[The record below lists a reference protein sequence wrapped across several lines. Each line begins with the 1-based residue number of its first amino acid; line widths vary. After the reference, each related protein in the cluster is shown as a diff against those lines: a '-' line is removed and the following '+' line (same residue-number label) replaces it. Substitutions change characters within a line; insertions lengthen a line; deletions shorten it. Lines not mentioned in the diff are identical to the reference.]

1 MNYFPSLAV
10 EEVIRNAIR
19 GKLAS
24 YKPEPSDKP
33 FQVRLL
39 GKDRMALYTFI
50 QSLNTTFGT
59 SIYEP
64 VAKEIARQ
72 RFDRVEL
79 QASAPKEMSVGMRS
93 KVDEIVRR
101 LESADA
107 SPSRIDHRRDL
118 LSATNADPEKVM
130 VRLSK
135 IDVLLQRENK
145 LYLVDIKTAKPNV
158 SGFQKY
164 KRTLL
169 EWMGAFMELDP
180 SLEIFPMIA
189 IPYNPY
195 DPKPYSRWTLRGML
209 DLNHE
214 LVVAEEFWDFLGGSG
229 SFDEVLQCFERV
241 GIQLRGEIDSYFA
254 RFQVQDA

>member
-1 MNYFPSLAV
+1 MSCFPSLAV
-10 EEVIRNAIR
+10 EEVIRKAIR

-24 YKPEPSDKP
+24 YNPEPSDKP
-33 FQVRLL
+33 FQMRLL
-39 GKDRMALYTFI
+39 GRDRMALYTFI

-79 QASAPKEMSVGMRS
+79 QASAPKVMSVGMRS

-107 SPSRIDHRRDL
+107 SPSRINHSKDL
-118 LSATNADPEKVM
+118 LSAINTDSEKVV

-135 IDVLLQRENK
+135 IDVLLQRENN

-169 EWMGAFMELDP
+169 EWMGAFMEINP

-195 DPKPYSRWTLRGML
+195 APKPYSRWTLRGML
-209 DLNHE
+209 DLDHE
-214 LVVAEEFWDFLGGSG
+214 LKVAEEFWDFLGGSG
-229 SFDEVLQCFERV
+229 SFEEVLQCFERV
-241 GIQLRGEIDSYFA
+241 GIQLRDEIDNYFA
-254 RFQVQDA
+254 RFS

>member
-1 MNYFPSLAV
+1 MSDFPARTV
-10 EEVIRNAIR
+10 EEIIRSAIRN
-19 GKLAS
+19 KLAS
-24 YKPEPSDKP
+24 YNPEPSKKP

-64 VAKEIARQ
+64 VAKEIARHH
-72 RFDRVEL
+72 FDKVEV
-79 QASAPKEMSVGMRS
+79 QAGAPKEMSVGMRG

-101 LESADA
+101 LEAADA
-107 SPSRIDHRRDL
+107 SPSRSNHNKDL
-118 LSATNADPEKVM
+118 RSAIGANPEMVM

-135 IDVLLQRENK
+135 IDILLQRDNN

-169 EWMGAFMELDP
+169 EWMGAYMEINP
-180 SLEIFPMIA
+180 SLEVYPMIA

-195 DPKPYSRWTLRGML
+195 VPKPYSRWTLRGML

-214 LVVAEEFWDFLGGSG
+214 LKVAGEFWDFLGGSG
-229 SFDEVLQCFERV
+229 SFEEVLQCFERV
-241 GIQLRGEIDSYFA
+241 GMQLRPEIDSYFA
-254 RFQVQDA
+254 RFQVQDN